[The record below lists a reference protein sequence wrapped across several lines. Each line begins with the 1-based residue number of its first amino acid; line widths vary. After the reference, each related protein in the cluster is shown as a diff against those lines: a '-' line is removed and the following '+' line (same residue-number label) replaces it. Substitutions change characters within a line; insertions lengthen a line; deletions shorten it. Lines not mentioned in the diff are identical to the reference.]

1 MTAVSWASLALPDE
15 HLTACVAVLSDD
27 ERARADRLR
36 APDAR
41 RRFIAARAFLRRE
54 LGAALGCAPDEV
66 RLHIDPHGKPGLAD
80 TAVQFNISHS
90 EDLAVL
96 AIDAGQA
103 VGIDIESRRE
113 VHDGVARKI
122 LSADEYRAWSDGAP
136 ETRNERL
143 LRAWTR
149 KEAALKAL
157 GSGFRTDPRLL
168 HVGDGTDAVTLC
180 IEDRHIVV
188 RHLDCPNGFLGALAT
203 VEP

>member
-1 MTAVSWASLALPDE
+1 MTAVSWANLALSDE
-15 HLTACVAVLSDD
+15 HLAACVTLLSAD

-36 APDAR
+36 APAAR

-54 LGAALGCAPDEV
+54 LAAALGQAPDQV
-66 RLHIDPHGKPGLAD
+66 RLRIDDHGKPGLAD
-80 TAVQFNISHS
+80 AAVQFNISHS

-96 AIDAGQA
+96 AIDADRA
-103 VGIDIESRRE
+103 VGIDVEGRRD

-122 LSADEYRAWSDGAP
+122 LSSEEYRAWSDGAP
-136 ETRNERL
+136 ETRNDRL

-188 RHLDCPNGFLGALAT
+188 RHLDCPKGFLGALAT